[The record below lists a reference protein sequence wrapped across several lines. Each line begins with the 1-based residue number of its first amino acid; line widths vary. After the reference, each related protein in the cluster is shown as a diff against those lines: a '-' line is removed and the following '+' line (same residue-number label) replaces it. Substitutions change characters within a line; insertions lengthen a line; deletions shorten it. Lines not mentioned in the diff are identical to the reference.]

1 MGDLQRGAG
10 DLLIGTGGGYPLSVR
25 SLIQGNLCGVVI
37 ALLLAT
43 ACGNGEPEPS
53 DGEAAPAAASQ
64 DRSSAPGRVFDLV
77 DLGTA
82 TGLSGRLRSGTLEQ
96 KFIVEVKSTGVGL
109 LDYDGDGLLDVV
121 LTAGSTVERAQRG
134 EPGYGTRLF
143 RNLGH
148 LRFED
153 VTAKAGIPPTG
164 WASAPVAADYDG
176 DGRTDLLI
184 TQFGRNILLHN
195 EGGRFKDVT
204 ATAGIEAEAWST
216 SAVFHDLDG
225 DGDLDLYVCNYLE
238 FPLEDPPR
246 QGKPGFQNCLWKS
259 MEVMCGPK
267 GLPPVKDRCFE
278 NLGGGQF
285 KDVTRAWGFD
295 VGPAYGLGVV
305 AGDFDGDGSPELY
318 VANDGMPNFL
328 FDRNAQGRFED
339 AAYFLGVSCSEGGAP
354 QAGMGVDA
362 ADLNG
367 DGIQDLVCTNF
378 SGEENDLY
386 LSQEGQAVYVESSS
400 LAGTALA
407 ARDLLGW
414 GVGLRDF
421 DLDGRIDLFV
431 ANGHVYPQ
439 AARPGTGT
447 DYPQWN
453 LYFSGEGEGRF
464 RRRTGDELS
473 ALKVKKVSRGAAFGD
488 LDNDGDVDIVVAN
501 LNDVVSLIENRLD
514 RAAAGRH
521 FVGVRLV
528 GDGGLRD
535 AVGARVTLAT
545 ATHRQVLE
553 VRRQASF
560 QASNDPRLVFGL
572 GTQTKVVTCT
582 VRWPDGRKERFAV
595 DVDAYN
601 VLRYGEGVP

>member
-1 MGDLQRGAG
+1 MRTLIHLNVFVVILTVFLFAG
-10 DLLIGTGGGYPLSVR
+10 CGGGDEGSSSV
-25 SLIQGNLCGVVI
+25 SK
-37 ALLLAT
+37 
-43 ACGNGEPEPS
+43 S
-53 DGEAAPAAASQ
+53 SKKASTHSSPP
-64 DRSSAPGRVFDLV
+64 DRPFDLV
-77 DLGTA
+77 DLGA
-82 TGLSGRLRSGTLEQ
+82 STGLTGRLRSGTLEQ
-96 KFIVEVKSTGVGL
+96 KYIVDVKSTGVGL
-109 LDYDGDGLLDVV
+109 LDFDGDGLLDVV
-121 LTAGSTVERAQRG
+121 LTAGSTVDRARRG

-143 RNLGH
+143 RNLGD

-153 VTAKAGIPPTG
+153 VTERAGIPPTG
-164 WASAPVAADYDG
+164 WASAPVAGDYDG

-204 ATAGIEAEAWST
+204 ATAGFTGDDWST

-225 DGDLDLYVCNYLE
+225 DGDLDLYVCNYLD
-238 FPLEDPPR
+238 FPLDDPPR
-246 QGKPGFQNCLWKS
+246 QGKPGFQNCLWKG

-267 GLPPVKDRCFE
+267 GLPPSQDRCFE
-278 NLGGGQF
+278 NLGEGRF
-285 KDVTRAWGFD
+285 KEVTHDWGLD
-295 VGPAYGLGVV
+295 VGAAFGLGVV

-339 AAYFLGVSCSEGGAP
+339 VAYFLGVSCSEGGAP

-378 SGEENDLY
+378 SGEENNLY
-386 LSQEGQAVYVESSS
+386 LSQGGQAVYVESSS
-400 LAGTALA
+400 FAGTALA

-431 ANGHVYPQ
+431 ADGHVYPQ

-453 LYFSGEGEGRF
+453 LYFAGEGDGRF
-464 RRRTGDELS
+464 RRLTGDDLS
-473 ALKVKKVSRGAAFGD
+473 ALGVKKVSRGAAFGD

-514 RAAAGRH
+514 RAALRRH
-521 FVGVRLV
+521 FVGLRLV
-528 GDGGLRD
+528 GAGSLRD
-535 AVGARVTLAT
+535 AVGARVTVAT
-545 ATHRQVLE
+545 ATQRQSLE

-572 GTQTKVVTCT
+572 GESTAVTACT
-582 VRWPDGRKERFAV
+582 VHWPDGREEEFAV
-595 DVDAYN
+595 KVDAYN
-601 VLRYGEGVP
+601 VLRYGEGVK

>member
-1 MGDLQRGAG
+1 MDGD
-10 DLLIGTGGGYPLSVR
+10 GGYPLSVR
-25 SLIQGNLCGVVI
+25 KLIPLNAIIVILAVLLIVGCG
-37 ALLLAT
+37 
-43 ACGNGEPEPS
+43 GGDEDS
-53 DGEAAPAAASQ
+53 
-64 DRSSAPGRVFDLV
+64 SSASTPSSRADTQASVSPRPFDLV
-77 DLGTA
+77 DLGHS
-82 TGLSGRLRSGTLEQ
+82 TGLKGRLRSGTPEQ
-96 KFIVEVKSTGVGL
+96 KYIVEVKSTGVGL
-109 LDYDGDGLLDVV
+109 LDFDGDGLLDVV
-121 LTAGSTVERAQRG
+121 LTAGSTIERARRG

-143 RNLGH
+143 RNLGG

-153 VTAKAGIPPTG
+153 VTEKAGIPPTA

-176 DGRTDLLI
+176 DGKTDLLI
-184 TQFGRNILLHN
+184 TQFGKNILLHN
-195 EGGRFKDVT
+195 EGGRFTDVT
-204 ATAGIEAEAWST
+204 MTAGFTAEDWST

-225 DGDLDLYVCNYLE
+225 DGDLDLYVCNYLD
-238 FPLEDPPR
+238 FPLDDPPR
-246 QGKPGFQNCLWKS
+246 QGKPGFQNCLWKG

-278 NLGGGQF
+278 NLGGGRF
-285 KDVTRAWGFD
+285 KEVTRAWGLD
-295 VGPAYGLGVV
+295 AGAAYGLGAV
-305 AGDFDGDGSPELY
+305 AGDFDGDGAPELY

-328 FDRNAQGRFED
+328 FDQNSEGRFED
-339 AAYFLGVSCSEGGAP
+339 VAYFLGVSCSEGGAP

-378 SGEENDLY
+378 SGEENNLY

-400 LAGTALA
+400 FAGTALA

-421 DLDGRIDLFV
+421 DLDGHIDLFV

-453 LYFSGEGEGRF
+453 LYFAGEGGGRF
-464 RRRTGDELS
+464 QRLTGDDLS
-473 ALKVKKVSRGAAFGD
+473 ALGVKKVSRGAAFGD

-514 RAAAGRH
+514 RVALGRH
-521 FVGVRLV
+521 FVGVALV
-528 GDGGLRD
+528 GSKQARD
-535 AVGARVTLAT
+535 AVGARVTVAT
-545 ATHRQVLE
+545 ATSRQMLE

-572 GTQTKVVTCT
+572 GETAAVTACT
-582 VRWPDGRKERFAV
+582 VTWPDGRRERFPV
-595 DVDAYN
+595 RIDAYN
-601 VLRYGEGVP
+601 VLKYGEGAK